1 MFISL
6 NGVRS
11 MVNSIWE
18 VSDGFELGQ
27 PPMIQSFDSVQSYN
41 SLVSGLGDLTVEQ
54 TEDLKEGLRG
64 TYSFLSNKVKVSGDD
79 PVAEV
84 HEKTHAENIEALL
97 EDSEAVRE
105 KAVGAQNLPESY
117 VEMLDGLG
125 VAEADYSLAS
135 GITFQRFEERYGFDI
150 SNKGPLVKSIF
161 SSGTEKIMEEV
172 VDEFG
177 LDNFDVRDEAFAQ
190 TVDAYQEGLL
200 DSPEFSDKMER
211 VRESYN
217 DFMGYRE
224 NAGDMIAQEMESLKE
239 AYRSA
244 GNNIEG
250 LIGIRPDY
258 LRGDF

>member
-1 MFISL
+1 MMISDEITGIFDEGL
-6 NGVRS
+6 KNV
-11 MVNSIWE
+11 VVE
-18 VSDGFELGQ
+18 KSD
-27 PPMIQSFDSVQSYN
+27 
-41 SLVSGLGDLTVEQ
+41 DLQ
-54 TEDLKEGLRG
+54 DGLRG

-84 HEKTHAENIEALL
+84 HERTHAENIEALL

-105 KAVGAQNLPESY
+105 KALEAQNLPESY

-177 LDNFDVRDEAFAQ
+177 LDNFDVRDEAVAQ
-190 TVDAYQEGLL
+190 TVEAYEEGWLE
-200 DSPEFSDKMER
+200 SSRFSDKLEA
-211 VRESYN
+211 VRHSYN
-217 DFMGYRE
+217 DFMNYRE
-224 NAGDMIAQEMESLKE
+224 NAGDMIAEEMRALKSVYRASGKDINSLME
-239 AYRSA
+239 
-244 GNNIEG
+244 
-250 LIGIRPDY
+250 IRPDY
-258 LRGDF
+258 LRGDL